1 MSTRIPFL
9 MRSRGS
15 LSILLYVIC
24 LLGTALAQ
32 HGVGGGHFGGGHFG
46 GGHSSGDD
54 SGKGSGGEHASGHF
68 GWLRG
73 FGRQS
78 ARHGGSAASSG
89 AETSRRGSSS
99 LWSVPTTAARGSSIS
114 RIPSTLFWSPPV
126 VPRGPGGQGPFVSS
140 AMRPHR
146 GSFRNRFQRFSSSGC
161 FFNGVSQV
169 CFFEPFFPLLCLSGG
184 FYFLGFGFGDDS
196 FDLGGNLNSQ
206 ELMQAEMSAVPP
218 ANSSDDDT
226 AAGNLP
232 ARPGVILGAAGIQ
245 QALGKGVF
253 LLVLNNRTSLAV
265 TDYWV
270 ADGYLEYISLDGARS
285 HVPLEALDLQSTV
298 NQNAPRGVPF
308 VLRSGPVGNR

>member
-9 MRSRGS
+9 MRSRSS

-24 LLGTALAQ
+24 LLGTAPAQ

-46 GGHSSGDD
+46 GGHSSGH
-54 SGKGSGGEHASGHF
+54 SGGEHSSGHF
-68 GWLRG
+68 GWLHG
-73 FGRQS
+73 FGRHS

-99 LWSVPTTAARGSSIS
+99 LWSVPTAARGSSIS

-126 VPRGPGGQGPFVSS
+126 VPRGLGGHGPFVSS

-169 CFFEPFFPLLCLSGG
+169 CFFEPFFSLLCFSGES
-184 FYFLGFGFGDDS
+184 YFLDFGFGGDS
-196 FDLGGNLNSQ
+196 HDLGDELNSQ
-206 ELMQAEMSAVPP
+206 ELMQAEMSVVPP
-218 ANSSDDDT
+218 ANSLDDDT

-232 ARPGVILGAAGIQ
+232 ARPGVMLGAAGEQ

-253 LLVLNNRTSLAV
+253 LLVLNNGNSLAV

-270 ADGYLEYISLDGARS
+270 ADGYLEYISPDGARS

-308 VLRSGPVGNR
+308 VLRSAPAGNR